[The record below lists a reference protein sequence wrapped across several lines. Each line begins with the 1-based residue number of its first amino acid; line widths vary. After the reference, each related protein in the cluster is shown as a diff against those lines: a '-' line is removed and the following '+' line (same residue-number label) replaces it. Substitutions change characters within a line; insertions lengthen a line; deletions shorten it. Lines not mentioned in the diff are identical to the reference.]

1 MLMLGFLSAIW
12 LGMRRT
18 ERVKGNPDVILNCG
32 IIALFCGV
40 GGARL
45 FYIAHYW
52 KSDFAYRANPLWD
65 AINITAGGLE
75 YLGGLIGA
83 VLAVVIY
90 LTLRGRLFAR
100 NEPRLSLRLYLDLL
114 APIAMWG
121 LAFGRA
127 GCLLNGCCWGGLC
140 VDEHNHKGL
149 PWAMT
154 FPFGSGAHDR
164 QWMNRQVTVP
174 AELIYD
180 EPMMTSLVPGLLLET
195 PPEAMRGLVE
205 LQKVRNKYQAEK
217 AKGTGGDE
225 FKRLEARFKTL
236 AASTA
241 DLRRKIV
248 PLAKARQ
255 YPSRKDPSRRMTTSE
270 LSDLAEEFP
279 SLPVHPAQVYGIVN
293 ALLLSCLLVLIF
305 DRRKRHG
312 VVMGWMLLLYPIS
325 RFILELIRVDNPHD
339 AGGLTISQAF
349 GLGVFVCGLVWM
361 FVTYKFLPLRSPL
374 AVPWVAPEAEQAE
387 ARQGA

>member
-1 MLMLGFLSAIW
+1 
-12 LGMRRT
+12 
-18 ERVKGNPDVILNCG
+18 
-32 IIALFCGV
+32 
-40 GGARL
+40 
-45 FYIAHYW
+45 
-52 KSDFAYRANPLWD
+52 
-65 AINITAGGLE
+65 
-75 YLGGLIGA
+75 
-83 VLAVVIY
+83 
-90 LTLRGRLFAR
+90 
-100 NEPRLSLRLYLDLL
+100 
-114 APIAMWG
+114 
-121 LAFGRA
+121 
-127 GCLLNGCCWGGLC
+127 

-149 PWAMT
+149 LWAMT
-154 FPFGSGAHDR
+154 FPFGSGAHER

-180 EPMMTSLVPGLLLET
+180 EPMMTSLVPGLLLEM
-195 PPEAMRGLVE
+195 PPEDMRGLVE
-205 LQKVRNKYQAEK
+205 FKRVRDKYQAEK
-217 AKGTGGDE
+217 AKGTGGDA

-236 AASTA
+236 EASTA

-270 LSDLAEEFP
+270 LNELAKEYP

-293 ALLLSCLLVLIF
+293 ALLLSWLLVLIL
-305 DRRKRHG
+305 DRRKHHG

-374 AVPWVAPEAEQAE
+374 AVPWVAPEAE
-387 ARQGA
+387 